1 MSVTSPTQAG
11 FLTFIRNVMG
21 ISAVILPDDSGVI
34 PFAYAVALA
43 TVNPQLACVCIPTV
57 PPTSIYALAVYN
69 LAGDRLL
76 NYAQDLPNA
85 PPVDG
90 SDPPTPFF
98 RWYRSQQD
106 MTQYV
111 SGTVQSTHDES
122 TGVAMVVPDFASSL
136 TIGDLANL
144 KTPYGQQYL
153 AFAQDFGP
161 ELWGIS

>member
-11 FLTFIRNVMG
+11 FLAFIRNVMG
-21 ISAVILPDDSGVI
+21 ISAAILPDDSGVI

-43 TVNPQLACVCIPTV
+43 TVNPQLKCVCIPTV

-76 NYAQDLPNA
+76 NYAHDLPGA
-85 PPVDG
+85 AIWPG
-90 SDPPTPFF
+90 SDPPAPFF
-98 RWYRSQQD
+98 TWYRSQHD
-106 MTQYV
+106 MSAFV
-111 SGTVQSTHDES
+111 SGTVQATHDES
-122 TGVAMVVPDFASSL
+122 SGVTMVVPDAFKNL